1 MFRSIRW
8 RLVASYVLLTL
19 LTVSLVGV
27 LALSL
32 LKRYVE
38 GQEQQYL
45 RANAETVARQ
55 ALPMV
60 QSALRQAHAD
70 EYARL
75 RDLATTASFLGN
87 VRVRILD
94 ERRQV
99 LADSGSPTGVDEF
112 VWVVTP
118 TGVGFP
124 FPGAS
129 ETSIRVFPLV
139 RPRAAEQVSDW
150 ESLSIFEQ
158 FPPET
163 EVMVVHREGQPWGT
177 RFTFGDRSRLE
188 AVMRAHVAADAAA
201 LREKVGA
208 WATPRSEQVV
218 SVPIG
223 EADAVAPD
231 EESEFIPYNR
241 HVENPLGYVE
251 LSQGPDVAAEA
262 LATAR
267 QAFLFAAGG
276 ATLLAVA
283 VGLLMGRGLTAPLR
297 GLMEATG
304 RMSSGDLAVR
314 APVRGKDEIG
324 QLARQFNLM
333 AGQLEASFTAL
344 AAERDSLR
352 RFVADASHELRTP
365 ITALKNFNTLLQGAA
380 AGDPQAQ
387 AEFLAESQRQLE
399 RLEWITHNLLDLSRL
414 DAGLAALDLAGHDA
428 RALIREA
435 ASAFKVQA
443 QEKNV
448 TLAVRES
455 SSPLPVRCDRARIE
469 SALFNLLD
477 NALKFTPAGGA
488 VEIGAEQA
496 DEGVR
501 LWVQDSGPGIAPADQ
516 ERIFERFYRG
526 EHAGAE
532 GAGLG
537 LAIVRSIVQA
547 HGGRVTVESEPG
559 AGSRFVIHLR
569 PT

>member
-38 GQEQQYL
+38 QQEQEYL
-45 RANAETVARQ
+45 HANAEAVARQ
-55 ALPMV
+55 ALPMI
-60 QSALRQAHAD
+60 QPALRQAD
-70 EYARL
+70 L
-75 RDLATTASFLGN
+75 RDLASTSSFLGN
-87 VRVRILD
+87 VRVRIMD
-94 ERRQV
+94 ERYRV

-124 FPGAS
+124 FSGAS
-129 ETSIRVFPLV
+129 ETSIRVFPLA
-139 RPRAAEQVSDW
+139 RPRSAEQVPGR
-150 ESLSIFEQ
+150 ESLFILEQ
-158 FPPET
+158 LPPET

-188 AVMRAHVAADAAA
+188 AVMRAHVMADAPA
-201 LREKVGA
+201 LHETVGE
-208 WATPRSEQVV
+208 WVTLRSERAVT
-218 SVPIG
+218 VPIG
-223 EADAVAPD
+223 EANADGYIRRPV
-231 EESEFIPYNR
+231 
-241 HVENPLGYVE
+241 GYVE
-251 LSQGPDVAAEA
+251 LSQGPDVAQEA

-276 ATLLAVA
+276 TTLLAVV

-324 QLARQFNLM
+324 QLALQFNRM

-365 ITALKNFNTLLQGAA
+365 ITALKNFNTLLQGPA
-380 AGDPQAQ
+380 AGDPQVQ

-399 RLEWITHNLLDLSRL
+399 RLAWITHNLLDLSRL
-414 DAGLAALDLAGHDA
+414 DAGLAALDLADHDA
-428 RALIREA
+428 REMVREA
-435 ASAFKVQA
+435 AAAFKVQA

-455 SSPLPVRCDRARIE
+455 PSPLPVRCDRERIE

-488 VEIGAEQA
+488 VEIGAQQV

-526 EHAGAE
+526 QQGSAE
-532 GAGLG
+532 GVGLG

-559 AGSRFVIHLR
+559 AGSRFVIRLTS
-569 PT
+569 PA